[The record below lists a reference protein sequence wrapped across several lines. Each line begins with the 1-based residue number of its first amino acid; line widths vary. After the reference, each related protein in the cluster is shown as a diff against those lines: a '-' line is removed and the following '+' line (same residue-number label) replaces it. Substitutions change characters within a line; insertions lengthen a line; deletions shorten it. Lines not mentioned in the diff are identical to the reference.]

1 MAFRGSGQWV
11 RGIALTARYLVV
23 GVTQFHSATPERPQI
38 PPRLVFYERPG
49 LSFAGEIF
57 LPAVD
62 GFPAPC
68 IYTLHVL
75 DDNGV
80 EVPRPVWDLARSTP
94 PDAFSVDASAIPTDQ
109 PTDLVLLLDEERRRT
124 SQLTAD
130 LAVARGELAQLRSLV
145 VDGAVAEPGETF
157 SET

>member
-1 MAFRGSGQWV
+1 
-11 RGIALTARYLVV
+11 V
-23 GVTQFHSATPERPQI
+23 G
-38 PPRLVFYERPG
+38 PRHRVDRERPG

-124 SQLTAD
+124 SQLAAD